1 MDWQSNRHRRATQKL
16 PRSILTYPRARRVLR
31 LLPFLVGIALLL
43 YVGTQYGLMFTE
55 QRRLAREWERQK
67 TAALQVSLP
76 GVDQPEK
83 PEDRLTRLEIPKIN
97 LDAVIV
103 EGTRRKQ
110 LAVAPGHMTD
120 TPVPGETG
128 NAVITGHRDT
138 FFRHIY
144 ELQKGDS
151 ILVQRDG
158 KTFTFTVTG
167 KQIVQPDDLSAIRP
181 SDDTRL
187 TLITCYPTYYIGPAP
202 QRLVVFSKLQDA
214 AAPSSADAP
223 STTKTSAAAS
233 ANMN

>member
-1 MDWQSNRHRRATQKL
+1 MDWQSNQHRRATQKL
-16 PRSILTYPRARRVLR
+16 RHSIFTHPMVRRALR

-43 YVGTQYGLMFTE
+43 YVAVQYGLMFTE

-67 TAALQVSLP
+67 TAALQASLP
-76 GVDQPEK
+76 GVAQPEN

-128 NAVITGHRDT
+128 N
-138 FFRHIY
+138 IY

-214 AAPSSADAP
+214 AAPASADVP
-223 STTKTSAAAS
+223 SAAKTSAAAS